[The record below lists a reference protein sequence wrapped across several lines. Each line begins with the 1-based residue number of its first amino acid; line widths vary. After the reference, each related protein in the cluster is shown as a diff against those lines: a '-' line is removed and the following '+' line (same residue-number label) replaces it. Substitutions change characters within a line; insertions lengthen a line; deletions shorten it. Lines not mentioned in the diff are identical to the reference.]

1 MCTLMCSLLFGV
13 PNGQNL
19 TERLVLLAKVV
30 VVNRAVKIGLPG
42 LQLEV
47 NRSIE
52 MQKLITGVHDFQNRV
67 FDKHRELFERLSQG
81 QNPEALFITCS
92 DSRIN
97 PNMITQTEP
106 GDLFILRNAGNI
118 VPPFGATNGGE
129 AGTIEFAVSAL
140 GVRDIIVCGHSLC
153 GAMKGHIRP

>member
-1 MCTLMCSLLFGV
+1 MCSLLFGV
-13 PNGQNL
+13 PHGQNL
-19 TERLVLLAKVV
+19 TERLGLLAKVV
-30 VVNRAVKIGLPG
+30 VVNRAVEIGLPG

-92 DSRIN
+92 DSRC
-97 PNMITQTEP
+97 
-106 GDLFILRNAGNI
+106 L
-118 VPPFGATNGGE
+118 
-129 AGTIEFAVSAL
+129 
-140 GVRDIIVCGHSLC
+140 VR
-153 GAMKGHIRP
+153 